1 MASFRC
7 MSANSRVG
15 RTPKPLC
22 SGFNFCSC
30 LPRFLRE
37 AFIFRSYAVIKLIT
51 LKKILICE
59 DEEILLT
66 ALKFRL
72 QKQGYELSLADDGQK
87 AKELI
92 DSEKP
97 DLVVT
102 DIELPHVNG
111 LELIHYLRKDLKRDT
126 PIVLIAPMEND
137 EAILSAMKDGG
148 TDFVTKPFKPV
159 ELVLRIRRIFQDA
172 E

>member
-1 MASFRC
+1 
-7 MSANSRVG
+7 
-15 RTPKPLC
+15 
-22 SGFNFCSC
+22 
-30 LPRFLRE
+30 
-37 AFIFRSYAVIKLIT
+37 

-72 QKQGYELSLADDGQK
+72 QKQGYELTLADDGLK
-87 AKELI
+87 AQQLIKE
-92 DSEKP
+92 ENP

-102 DIELPHVNG
+102 DIDVPTVSG
-111 LELIHYLRKDLKRDT
+111 LELVDYVRKDLGKET

-137 EAILSAMKDGG
+137 DAILEAMKKGA

-159 ELVLRIRRIFQDA
+159 ELVLRIRAIFQSQDA
-172 E
+172 

>member
-1 MASFRC
+1 LRRNERLAEGKFRQQI
-7 MSANSRVG
+7 AEI
-15 RTPKPLC
+15 
-22 SGFNFCSC
+22 F
-30 LPRFLRE
+30 RE
-37 AFIFRSYAVIKLIT
+37 AVIFGASAGKKRQT

-72 QKQGYELSLADDGQK
+72 QKQGYELILAEEGQQAQK
-87 AKELI
+87 ILKE
-92 DSEKP
+92 EQP
-97 DLVVT
+97 DMLVT
-102 DIELPHVNG
+102 DIDLPKVSG
-111 LELIHYLRKDLKRDT
+111 LELVAYLRQELKSDS

-137 EAILSAMKDGG
+137 EAILEAMKLGA

-159 ELVLRIRRIFQDA
+159 ELVLRIRRIFQDL